1 MLKEFRDFI
10 LRGNVV
16 ELAVAVVIGAAFKA
30 VVDALVRDLITPLLA
45 AIGGTRDFSTL
56 KFTINRSEFLIGD
69 FINNI
74 VSFIIIAAVIFFLV
88 VKPMN
93 TIVARVARKT
103 IDPPPAPTKQEVLLT
118 EIRDLL
124 QAQSNAPAKGPLK

>member
-30 VVDALVRDLITPLLA
+30 VIDALVKDLITPLLA
-45 AIGGTRDFSTL
+45 AIGGTPDFSAL

-93 TIVARVARKT
+93 TIMERVARKT
-103 IDPPPAPTKQEVLLT
+103 IDTPPAPTKQEVLLT

-124 QAQSNAPAKGPLK
+124 QAQNPGPTKDPLK

>member
-10 LRGNVV
+10 LRGNIVD
-16 ELAVAVVIGAAFKA
+16 LAVAVVIGTAFKA
-30 VVDALVRDLITPLLA
+30 IVDALVKDLITPLLG
-45 AIGGTRDFSTL
+45 AIGGAPDFSQI

-69 FINNI
+69 FINNV
-74 VSFIIIAAVIFFLV
+74 VSFLIIAAVIFFLV

-93 TIVARVARKT
+93 ALLTRAARKT
-103 IDPPPAPTKQEVLLT
+103 EMGAPPAPTKEEVLLA

-124 QAQSNAPAKGPLK
+124 RAQQQR